1 MPTISIATSRN
12 WSRLNA
18 KTDGRLTTRANKTES
33 KKKIEAKMYGN
44 MALDKTVIDKISRIN
59 SPVGDIMF
67 SLCNLALTVN
77 KLADKEH
84 VKSFMRQF
92 IPYFHDCKV
101 SINPKIFHNKADT
114 LGYIY
119 QSLIDEGER
128 NKSGI
133 YYTATKQVQ
142 IALKDVIVGKQQ
154 TFLDPCCGS
163 GSFLLNVRAESPES
177 LYGFDIDPI
186 AVMLAGVNLMTRY
199 ADFEFQPQ
207 IYQYDFLDRNLIG
220 NSNFPVSVEQF
231 DYIFT
236 NPPWGADRIG
246 QYHRDY
252 SEIKST
258 EKASMFIVE
267 SIERLNTTGKAGFIL
282 PKALLTVTCHSDIR
296 KFLLTRTSIRRIVEF
311 DARFD
316 GVFTDFFSIE
326 INKCYSAQQSYVVEH
341 VSDTNIT
348 SSCSVTTNGVDSNI
362 PLTSPNKIS
371 NKILSKVEAK
381 KFDSLS
387 HSKWA
392 LGIVTGN
399 NKQKLHDEPSEN
411 YEPIYTGKQV
421 SPFKLETAVR
431 FVHFNPKEF
440 QQCAPEAIY
449 RAPEKLIYRFIA
461 KYPVVCYD
469 NSGALTLNSANIIV
483 PEIAT
488 ISIKSVCALLNST
501 LYKFLYFEKNNDI
514 KVLKA
519 NMMTLPFPR
528 LTTSQDQHLSKICD
542 KARAIGFNQEIRTE
556 LDLLVYSLFD
566 IDSQEKSYIELQ
578 LSK

>member
-1 MPTISIATSRN
+1 MPTISLATSRN

-18 KTDGRLTTRANKTES
+18 KTDGRLTSRANKTES

-44 MALDKTVIDKISRIN
+44 MELDKTIIDKISLIK

-67 SLCNLALTVN
+67 SLCNLALKANQLAN
-77 KLADKEH
+77 KKH
-84 VKSFMRQF
+84 VKSFMQQF
-92 IPYFHDCKV
+92 IAYFHDCKV
-101 SINPKIFHNKADT
+101 SINTNIFYHKADI

-119 QSLIDEGER
+119 QSLLDEGER
-128 NKSGI
+128 NKLGI

-142 IALKDVIVGKQQ
+142 IAIKDIIVGKQQ

-186 AVMLAGVNLMTRY
+186 AVMIAGVNLMIRY
-199 ADFEFQPQ
+199 ADCEFQPH
-207 IYQYDFLDRNLIG
+207 IYQYDFLNRNLFG
-220 NSNFPVSVEQF
+220 NSNYPVSVEQF

-246 QYHRDY
+246 QYHSDY

-267 SIERLNTTGKAGFIL
+267 SIKRLNATGKAGFIL
-282 PKALLTVTCHSDIR
+282 PKAMLTVASHSDIR
-296 KFLLTRTSIRRIVEF
+296 KFLLNRTSIQRIVEF

-316 GVFTDFFSIE
+316 GVFTGFFSIE
-326 INKCYSAQQSYVVEH
+326 VNKIYSAQQSYVVEH
-341 VSDTNIT
+341 VSDTTVT
-348 SSCSVTTNGVDSNI
+348 SSCSVKINGFDSTI
-362 PLTSPNKIS
+362 PLAPPNRIAD
-371 NKILSKVEAK
+371 KILSKVEAK

-421 SPFKLETAVR
+421 SPFKLEKAVR
-431 FVHFNPKEF
+431 FVNFNPKEF

-461 KYPVVCYD
+461 KYPVVSYD
-469 NSGALTLNSANIIV
+469 NSGALTLNSANIVV

-488 ISIKSVCALLNST
+488 FSVKSVCAVLNST
-501 LYKFLYFEKNNDI
+501 LYRFLYLEKNNDI

-519 NMMTLPFPR
+519 NMMSLPFPR
-528 LTTSQDQHLSKICD
+528 LTTSQNQHLSQICD
-542 KARAIGFNQEIRTE
+542 KALATGFNKEIRTE

-566 IDSQEKSYIELQ
+566 IDSQEKSYIEFQ